1 MGFAVE
7 KLWDFP
13 ISATTLGEF
22 WGKRWNR
29 IVSGMARDIIF

>member
-29 IVSGMARDIIF
+29 IFSGMARDIIF